1 MITLRE
7 FMELAIDNFYKINIW
22 YNEEQRE
29 LLNQVELGEIEEELE
44 KIGKKELLY
53 HNIGSWDIQEYVN
66 GKLANE
72 FTLNID

>member
-1 MITLRE
+1 MITLQE
-7 FMELAIDNFYKINIW
+7 FIELAIDNFYKINIW
-22 YNEEQRE
+22 YNEEQKE

-44 KIGKKELLY
+44 KIGKEELLY

-66 GKLANE
+66 GKLVNE